1 MIALLS
7 MAWGL
12 EGGAAAGLS
21 LVTND
26 PFQRVAGLEVSTFLA
41 PTERFAVEG
50 RIAAHPL
57 VGKPGWRPLTHQLVE
72 VVHVSP
78 DISQPLFRGELTAS
92 FVPLQVLQGVWNA
105 RLGAFAGG
113 GVIST
118 RDDLEAIQ
126 AQGSAGYEAA
136 QNELHPTYVLGLSVD
151 AVRKS
156 VGVRVRGQRVHYVEN
171 IGPDV
176 REKKQ
181 PHMVAVELIV
191 RR

>member
-1 MIALLS
+1 

-41 PTERFAVEG
+41 PTERLAVEA
-50 RIAAHPL
+50 RVAAHPL
-57 VGKPGWRPLTHQLVE
+57 VGEMGWKPLTSHLVGDLQI
-72 VVHVSP
+72 SP
-78 DISQPLFRGELTAS
+78 DISQPLFRAELTAA
-92 FVPLQVLQGVWNA
+92 FLPLQVQQGMWNA

-113 GVIST
+113 GLIYT
-118 RDDLEAIQ
+118 RDDLETLQ
-126 AQGSAGYEAA
+126 AEGDPGYEAA

-151 AVRKS
+151 AVRNS
-156 VGVRVRGQRVHYVEN
+156 VGVRVRGQRVSYVEN
-171 IGPDV
+171 IGSDV
-176 REKKQ
+176 QHKKQ